1 MEYLYLQIEQLNLYL
16 ASQNWTPCRSCTP
29 VLRTQTLSWELLL
42 SGERSLHST
51 AKSCTIRWQWVITNQ
66 NVRNFREAKSFFGFL
81 ENVCSKFNFPM
92 SPHVR
97 PLVVWLVSWSV
108 WWLVGWK
115 DLRGQVTFLKVCLL
129 EVWMTL
135 IIPRSTLFWITTV
148 FRPKNERLGVFN
160 ISRADMSRLCSCQ
173 LPDVSRKYWR
183 ENRNIDAFSVWKQ
196 C

>member
-1 MEYLYLQIEQLNLYL
+1 MEYLYLQIKQLNLYL

-97 PLVVWLVSWSV
+97 LSVIWLVCRSV
-108 WWLVGWK
+108 QGYIFWPFPPGVNFYLNRKTGKNLWE
-115 DLRGQVTFLKVCLL
+115 DFLKK
-129 EVWMTL
+129 EG
-135 IIPRSTLFWITTV
+135 
-148 FRPKNERLGVFN
+148 K
-160 ISRADMSRLCSCQ
+160 
-173 LPDVSRKYWR
+173 R
-183 ENRNIDAFSVWKQ
+183 EKEE
-196 C
+196 